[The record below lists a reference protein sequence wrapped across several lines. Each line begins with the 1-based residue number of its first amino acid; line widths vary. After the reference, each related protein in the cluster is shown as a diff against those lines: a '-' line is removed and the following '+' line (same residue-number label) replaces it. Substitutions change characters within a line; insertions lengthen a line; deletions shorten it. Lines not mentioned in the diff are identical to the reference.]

1 MIVANLATYPPRR
14 ENLENVVATI
24 SPQVDRL
31 NIVLNQYDAVPP
43 ELGRYPNVFA
53 CIPDEDL
60 KDVGKFQPDVRD
72 AEYVFLIDDDIVYPP
87 DYVAG
92 SIQHLEAL
100 GLGNCMG
107 GYHGSLYVKPSLRQ
121 LLRSPE
127 LLLTYKNR
135 VADFRSY
142 GFGFFNALNEATVVD
157 QIGTGTA
164 ILRGKDMPTFEY
176 MRTSQRFVDVR
187 LARWCFERGI
197 TPVCL
202 PRVAH
207 WLGALSN
214 EESIYGSFTTSHPA
228 HVNAE
233 ILYYAFKVK
242 FRGRRVSGIYLS
254 D

>member
-1 MIVANLATYPPRR
+1 MIIANLATYPPRR
-14 ENLENVVATI
+14 ESLENVVATI

-31 NIVLNQYDAVPP
+31 NIVLNQYDAVPV
-43 ELGRYPNVFA
+43 ELERFPNVVPV
-53 CIPDEDL
+53 IPKEDL
-60 KDVGKFQPDVRD
+60 KDVGKFQPDARD
-72 AEYVFLIDDDIVYPP
+72 ADYVFLIDDDIAYPP

-92 SIQHLEAL
+92 SIRRLEAV
-100 GLGNCMG
+100 GLENCMG
-107 GYHGSLYVKPSLRQ
+107 GYHGSLYLRLRLRQ
-121 LLRSPE
+121 LLRSPG
-127 LLLTYKNR
+127 LLFTYKKQI
-135 VADFRSY
+135 ADFRSA

-202 PRVAH
+202 PRSRDWIRVIDVD
-207 WLGALSN
+207 
-214 EESIYGSFTTSHPA
+214 ESIYNSFTTRHPS

-233 ILYYAFKVK
+233 ILVYAYKVK
-242 FRGRRVSGIYLS
+242 FRGLPVSAIRAA
-254 D
+254 